1 MIVALARAADPNLD
15 GRVEV
20 DLRRADDWVVPVF
33 QTTVET
39 EPGADPAVALDRA
52 VEQAVP
58 AIEDDWKRRTAAEAS
73 QVTTLSASVP
83 LADLAGW
90 VQIKHDLDG
99 LPEVR
104 WIRVDSFTQT
114 RAQIT
119 IGYLGDT
126 ERLVTSV
133 AQVGLSLAEET
144 DGWRLRPADGLAV
157 FPVPLPA
164 TSVTP

>member
-1 MIVALARAADPNLD
+1 MEI
-15 GRVEV
+15 E
-20 DLRRADDWVVPVF
+20 LRRADDWTVPIF
-33 QTTVET
+33 QTSVES
-39 EPGADPAVALDRA
+39 EPGADPAVALDSA
-52 VEQAVP
+52 VAQALP

-73 QVTTLSASVP
+73 QVTTLSATVP

-90 VQIKHDLDG
+90 VQIRRDLDG

-104 WIRVDSFTQT
+104 WIRVDAFTQS

-157 FPVPLPA
+157 FPAPLPA